1 LPLTCGSP
9 DTCEAETA
17 PRPYGSDMGS
27 VIGEL
32 LPLAVGVA
40 ISPIPIIAV
49 ILMLLSKRA
58 GGASAGF
65 GVGWI
70 LGILVATGIFMFL
83 AGSIDTSDSDG
94 PSATASWVKV
104 VLGVLLL
111 LLAGRQWRSRNA
123 HAEPP
128 KWMQAIDDLNFVKS
142 TGLGFALAAINPK
155 NLLLCVSAGVGI
167 GTAAVSGGEQVVA
180 LIVYTVLAGSTVLVP
195 VIAYAV
201 AADKMRGT
209 LDNLKVWL
217 QSNNAAVMSVLLL
230 VMGAVVLG
238 KGFGGLF

>member
-1 LPLTCGSP
+1 
-9 DTCEAETA
+9 
-17 PRPYGSDMGS
+17 MGS
-27 VIGEL
+27 VLGEM

-70 LGILVATGIFMFL
+70 AGILVATGLVVLF
-83 AGSIDTSDSDG
+83 AGGIDATDSDG
-94 PSATASWVKV
+94 PSATTSWVKI

-111 LLAGRQWRSRNA
+111 VLAGRQWRSRNA
-123 HAEPP
+123 DAEQP
-128 KWMQAIDDLNFVKS
+128 KWMRAIDDLNIVKS
-142 TGLGFALAAINPK
+142 IGLGFVLAAINPK
-155 NLLLCVSAGVGI
+155 NLLLCVSAGVVI
-167 GTAAVSGGEQVVA
+167 GSSGVSGGEQAIA
-180 LIVYTVLAGSTVLVP
+180 LAVFTVLAGSTVIVP
-195 VIAYAV
+195 VVAYAV
-201 AADKMRGT
+201 AADKMHGT

-217 QSNNAAVMSVLLL
+217 QANNAAVMSVLLL

-238 KGFGGLF
+238 KGFGGAF

>member
-1 LPLTCGSP
+1 
-9 DTCEAETA
+9 
-17 PRPYGSDMGS
+17 MGS

-70 LGILVATGIFMFL
+70 LGILVATGIFMLL
-83 AGSIDTSDSDG
+83 AGSIDTSDSEG

-104 VLGVLLL
+104 ILGVLLL

-167 GTAAVSGGEQVVA
+167 GTAGVNGSEQVVA

-217 QSNNAAVMSVLLL
+217 QANNAAVMSVLLL

>member
-1 LPLTCGSP
+1 
-9 DTCEAETA
+9 
-17 PRPYGSDMGS
+17 MGS
-27 VIGEL
+27 VIGEM

-70 LGILVATGIFMFL
+70 AGILVATGIVVLL
-83 AGSIDTSDSDG
+83 AGGIDTADSDG
-94 PSATASWVKV
+94 PSATTSWVKV

-111 LLAGRQWRSRNA
+111 LLAGRQWRGRNA

-128 KWMQAIDDLNFVKS
+128 KWMQAIDDLSFVKS
-142 TGLGFALAAINPK
+142 IGFGFVLAAVNPK
-155 NLLLCVSAGVGI
+155 NLLLCVSAGVVI
-167 GTAAVSGGEQVVA
+167 GSSGVSGGEQGIALVVF
-180 LIVYTVLAGSTVLVP
+180 TVLAGSTVLVP
-195 VIAYAV
+195 VVAYAV

-217 QSNNAAVMSVLLL
+217 QANNAAVMSVLLL

-238 KGFGGLF
+238 KGLGGAF